1 MPVGAKVLTDIGT
14 AVVTGNG
21 SLVGTIWLVGDA
33 LGIGTLGAVLLLLT
47 GAAVVVVKAVGSTV
61 GPIVSGT
68 IMGALDAM
76 VGIMDGNDE
85 MRRIVGAIVLVAGPL
100 VGSSTTGRGVL
111 VIFGTRVGLVV
122 AHGTVCVGRVVV
134 PGGGD
139 DDATGGTGSLD
150 STVGSVET
158 TLATLDGPVDG
169 AGLGLRVVVVGYV
182 VGAWVGTIFPLP
194 LPLPFPI
201 LPFFR
206 DDLAIFPRHA
216 DMDPLPS

>member
-1 MPVGAKVLTDIGT
+1 MPVGAEVLTDIGT

-33 LGIGTLGAVLLLLT
+33 LGIGILGAVLLLLT

-61 GPIVSGT
+61 GPIVAGT

-85 MRRIVGAIVLVAGPL
+85 MRRIVGAMVLVAGPL
-100 VGSSTTGRGVL
+100 DGSSTTGRGVL
-111 VIFGTRVGLVV
+111 VVFGTRVGLVV

-139 DDATGGTGSLD
+139 DATGGSGSLD

-182 VGAWVGTIFPLP
+182 VGAWIFPLP

-206 DDLAIFPRHA
+206 DDLDIFPRHA